1 MFCPAPVCGGHHR
14 PADRKRLDAEW
25 QRRMELLQG
34 RRAGQRLALR
44 RPEMV
49 LAGKATGMMFAS
61 GWKQIDGKWY
71 YFYTDGT
78 MARAEQL
85 KFLLWKNDNGWQSAS
100 NGYKIRN
107 WWDNKINKLLWKG
120 LVQNKCALQRED
132 SMREDFIRKD
142 SMTDH
147 RLRDLRK
154 QVLEPALEHCAS
166 CHSFIKGQGSIT

>member
-1 MFCPAPVCGGHHR
+1 MISPKSVVGRNRWILNKKMVKKSGNRVTFGCLIWYKTYYLYYLNFGPFTACFVLHRFVEVVIDPQTANGWTQNDSGG
-14 PADRKRLDAEW
+14 AE
-25 QRRMELLQG
+25 L
-34 RRAGQRLALR
+34 
-44 RPEMV
+44 
-49 LAGKATGMMFAS
+49 
-61 GWKQIDGKWY
+61 
-71 YFYTDGT
+71 
-78 MARAEQL
+78 L

-132 SMREDFIRKD
+132 SMRKDSISKD

-166 CHSFIKGQGSIT
+166 WHSFIKGQGSIT